1 MAPSKKMA
9 KLIYFVFY
17 LLAASA
23 VLASVFSKI
32 SEKYQKYIFITLS
45 TPLVL
50 FTAFRPI
57 GLMRDDWYYRTI
69 LSWKNEDYFSK
80 ISSLRDPLFYAIAWI
95 LSHISKN
102 AELLI
107 FLIGFTLTL
116 KLVIIYKLGGANR
129 LLMLFMY
136 MSIYWQLHDLTQL
149 RVSVSVLFFL
159 GFFSFQKY
167 KHNILSGFSIVGSML
182 SHAQALLNFIFFYK
196 SIYLPRK
203 FIFSTAVVL
212 FGFLAAGITF
222 NFEFLFDVFNFFINI
237 FESQSELKEAFRSHY
252 LAAKLGLH
260 SSNPSFPII
269 LFLAST
275 IYLYSIHSLD
285 REVYNLP
292 HVRVASLSV
301 FMAIFL
307 SWAFASISDAQVRFY
322 EYYFV
327 GGLVIV
333 GDVTRLKALIGLYI
347 LAILYFIKFNVK
359 WNLWDWSILEN
370 IILNLA
376 FK

>member
-1 MAPSKKMA
+1 
-9 KLIYFVFY
+9 
-17 LLAASA
+17 
-23 VLASVFSKI
+23 
-32 SEKYQKYIFITLS
+32 
-45 TPLVL
+45 
-50 FTAFRPI
+50 
-57 GLMRDDWYYRTI
+57 
-69 LSWKNEDYFSK
+69 
-80 ISSLRDPLFYAIAWI
+80 
-95 LSHISKN
+95 
-102 AELLI
+102 
-107 FLIGFTLTL
+107 
-116 KLVIIYKLGGANR
+116 
-129 LLMLFMY
+129 

-159 GFFSFQKY
+159 SFFYFQKY
-167 KHNILSGFSIVGSML
+167 KHKILSGFSIVGSML
-182 SHAQALLNFIFFYK
+182 SHAQALLNFIFIYK
-196 SIYLPRK
+196 SIYLPRI
-203 FIFSTAVVL
+203 FIFSITVVL

-222 NFEFLFDVFNFFINI
+222 DFEFLFNVINFFINK
-237 FESQSELKEAFRSHY
+237 FESQHELKEALRLHY
-252 LAAKLGLH
+252 LTAKLGWH

-322 EYYFV
+322 EYYFI

-333 GDVTRLKALIGLYI
+333 GEVTRLKALIGLYI
-347 LAILYFIKFNVK
+347 LALLYFIKFNIK
-359 WNLWDWSILEN
+359 WNIWDWSILEN
-370 IILNLA
+370 IILNLT